1 MDRGVFASLTCVWF
15 QLIMMGLPNF
25 LFVLLA
31 ILRSLFASFSA
42 SQSNLAPESNITY
55 FNELFL
61 RQIWTSFYFFLS
73 TTKCDFTIRIIN
85 TLLHCFQRNQVLEIF
100 LFVPLASPL
109 SIHEKPPSI
118 SSSESITM
126 LPCSN
131 YIRIEL
137 HIAQILRKFKTCVL
151 IHHSWP
157 VRKSPVYECL
167 LVLLAFLLRSSWM
180 CFVPVSLSSSLQLVS
195 LGIKMSL
202 RF

>member
-1 MDRGVFASLTCVWF
+1 
-15 QLIMMGLPNF
+15 MGLPNF

-31 ILRSLFASFSA
+31 IFRSLFASFSA
-42 SQSNLAPESNITY
+42 SQSNLAPDSNITY
-55 FNELFL
+55 FKWTLFL

-73 TTKCDFTIRIIN
+73 TTICHFTIRIMN
-85 TLLHCFQRNQVLEIF
+85 TLLHQLLPEKSSFRDF
-100 LFVPLASPL
+100 LFIPLASPL

-118 SSSESITM
+118 SSSESITIQ
-126 LPCSN
+126 PCWN

-137 HIAQILRKFKTCVL
+137 HIAQGLRKFKTCVL
-151 IHHSWP
+151 IHYSWP

-180 CFVPVSLSSSLQLVS
+180 CFVLVSLSSSLQLAS

>member
-55 FNELFL
+55 FNELFFETNMNIFL
-61 RQIWTSFYFFLS
+61 LLSIYHKMWFYHKNHQHTSP
-73 TTKCDFTIRIIN
+73 
-85 TLLHCFQRNQVLEIF
+85 LLPEESSFRDF